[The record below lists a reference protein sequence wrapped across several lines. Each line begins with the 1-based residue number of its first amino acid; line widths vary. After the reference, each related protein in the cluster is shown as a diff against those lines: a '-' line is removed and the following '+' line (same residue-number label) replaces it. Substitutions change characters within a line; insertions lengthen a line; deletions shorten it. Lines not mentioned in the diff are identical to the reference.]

1 MRKGPSTTYPV
12 LAQVLKGE
20 RLIVLQDPGNGW
32 LKVRTEENR
41 IGWMAASLISAA
53 AQ

>member
-1 MRKGPSTTYPV
+1 V